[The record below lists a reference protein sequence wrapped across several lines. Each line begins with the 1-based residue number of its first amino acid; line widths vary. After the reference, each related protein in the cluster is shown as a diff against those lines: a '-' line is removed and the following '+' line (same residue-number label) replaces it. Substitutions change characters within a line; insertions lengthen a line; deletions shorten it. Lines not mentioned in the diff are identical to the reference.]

1 MYALNACEAKNPI
14 ISVGYGSRRS
24 RVVPCAAGARAG
36 ERYFLGKPTIPV
48 RYSHEDTHMTTI
60 TPEGLALTVIA
71 EHLDAGTLDAAAV
84 IPVLRARL
92 ARAAKN
98 GKADG
103 FRAMRTAAMLEN
115 LEATGSH
122 DLTGANARVQ
132 AHFAAKRAAA
142 KASAPA
148 PASVSVDA
156 PALALTTAQARET
169 TRATNFIAG
178 LDADTRDAVLA
189 LLTRS

>member
-1 MYALNACEAKNPI
+1 
-14 ISVGYGSRRS
+14 
-24 RVVPCAAGARAG
+24 
-36 ERYFLGKPTIPV
+36 
-48 RYSHEDTHMTTI
+48 MTTI

-92 ARAAKN
+92 ERAAKR
-98 GKADG
+98 GKSDG
-103 FRAMRTAAMLEN
+103 FRALRTAAMLAN

-122 DLTGANARVQ
+122 DLAGANARVS
-132 AHFAAKRAAA
+132 AHFEAKRAAA

-148 PASVSVDA
+148 PAPAPASVAVDA
-156 PALALTTAQARET
+156 PALALTTAQAREV
-169 TRATNFIAG
+169 TRHRNFIAG

>member
-71 EHLDAGTLDAAAV
+71 EHLDAGLLDAAAV

-92 ARAAKN
+92 DRAAKR
-98 GKADG
+98 GKLDG
-103 FRAMRTAAMLEN
+103 FRAQRTAAMLEN

>member
-1 MYALNACEAKNPI
+1 M
-14 ISVGYGSRRS
+14 
-24 RVVPCAAGARAG
+24 
-36 ERYFLGKPTIPV
+36 GKPTIPV

-60 TPEGLALTVIA
+60 TPAGLTLAVLA
-71 EHLDAGTLDAAAV
+71 EHLDSGVLSADAVAAE
-84 IPVLRARL
+84 LRVRID
-92 ARAAKN
+92 RAAKR

-103 FRAMRTAAMLEN
+103 FRAQRTAAMLAN

-122 DLTGANARVQ
+122 DLAGANARTQ
-132 AHFAAKRAAA
+132 AHFEAKRAAA

>member
-1 MYALNACEAKNPI
+1 
-14 ISVGYGSRRS
+14 
-24 RVVPCAAGARAG
+24 
-36 ERYFLGKPTIPV
+36 
-48 RYSHEDTHMTTI
+48 MTTI

-98 GKADG
+98 GKTDG
-103 FRAMRTAAMLEN
+103 FRAMRTAAMLAN

-122 DLTGANARVQ
+122 DLAGANARTQ